1 MTAGISGPPFGSN
14 FAPVSGADCCRSAVA
29 VDRQVAA
36 VIAVIV
42 IGTVLVTA
50 VFEWLSASQPSLLQI
65 PSSTATK

>member
-29 VDRQVAA
+29 VDRQVA
-36 VIAVIV
+36 VIV